1 MAVGQGHNQPMQD
14 NPTRAGEGSAMLEI
28 PLPDTTATHR
38 LGQALARLL
47 AAGDAVLLEGDL
59 GAGKTTLARALLRA
73 LCADPGMEVPSPSY
87 TLVQV
92 YDAPVAEVAHFDL
105 WRLDGPDAL
114 FELGWDDACEG
125 IVVVEWPDR
134 LGTLAPPDALRIHLL
149 HGADGGRVARLEG
162 WGERLAQLG
171 NMGMGEQSWA

>member
-1 MAVGQGHNQPMQD
+1 
-14 NPTRAGEGSAMLEI
+14 MLDI
-28 PLPDTTATHR
+28 PLPDTIATQR
-38 LGQALARLL
+38 LGQALAGLL

-73 LCADPGMEVPSPSY
+73 LCGSPDMEVPSPSY

-114 FELGWDDACEG
+114 HELGWDDACEG
-125 IVVVEWPDR
+125 IVLVEWPDR
-134 LGTLAPPDALRIHLL
+134 LGTLAPPAALHIHLL
-149 HGADGGRVARLEG
+149 HTAGGGRVARLEG
-162 WGERLAQLG
+162 WDARLAQSGNLG
-171 NMGMGEQSWA
+171 IGG